1 MSTNDN
7 NDITNTDK
15 AYNSSSNFSSNSC
28 FNSSSNSCFNF
39 LKKLIP
45 TSNCCDNQEQSN
57 TEALEVGTME
67 RRWRHGRRRRRRR
80 RNSKKNKKPKPE
92 KTIKLALLIGILYT
106 GTSAELGGC
115 VNDIINMKKLLIEKM
130 GYQDKHIVMLHDE
143 QENKSL
149 QPTGENIIEQLNQ
162 LLNRT
167 LKKPSKS
174 NPKVAEVFIHFSG
187 HGAYFKDDGNDESD
201 GKDELIVPLDYETG
215 GVITDDYLTYYM
227 QSLPKHVKCT
237 AVFDCCH
244 SGTILDLK
252 YLYKVNRNIIENK
265 NFRGKAKI
273 VMISGCKDSQT
284 SADVYSPK
292 KEQWNG
298 ALTTNLLN
306 LLSKNKYNVTNFNL
320 IKQLHIEL
328 RNQGHTQRPQ
338 ICCSYKLNKKS
349 KFIHK
354 LGKNSYTFQ

>member
-1 MSTNDN
+1 MSGNNHTSNYTSHND
-7 NDITNTDK
+7 
-15 AYNSSSNFSSNSC
+15 AQLS
-28 FNSSSNSCFNF
+28 SCFNF
-39 LKKLIP
+39 LKKLNFI
-45 TSNCCDNQEQSN
+45 SKCCNQNDNDNNDNNEQ
-57 TEALEVGTME
+57 ALKAGTLE

-80 RNSKKNKKPKPE
+80 RRRNSKNKPE
-92 KTIKLALLIGILYT
+92 KKVKLALLIGILYT
-106 GTSAELGGC
+106 GTTAELGGC
-115 VNDIINMKKLLIEKM
+115 INDIINMKKLLIEKM
-130 GYQDKHIVMLHDE
+130 GYEDKYIIMLHDE
-143 QENKSL
+143 QDDKSL
-149 QPTGENIIEQLNQ
+149 QPTGENIINQLNK
-162 LLNRT
+162 LLSRT
-167 LKKPSKS
+167 LKKFSKS
-174 NPKVAEVFIHFSG
+174 NPKVTEVFIHYSG
-187 HGAYFKDDGNDESD
+187 HGAYFKDNGNDESD

-237 AVFDCCH
+237 TVFDCCH

-265 NFRGKAKI
+265 NFRGKANI

-284 SADVYSPK
+284 SADVYSSK

-306 LLSKNKYNVTNFNL
+306 LLSKNQYDITHFNL

-338 ICCSYKLNKKS
+338 ICSSYKLNKKS
-349 KFIHK
+349 KFTRKIR
-354 LGKNSYTFQ
+354 KNNYAFQ